1 MKGFATKTSEALS
14 ESQRAA
20 LISLLADEDPAVH
33 QTVRTKLITFGTT
46 VLEWLRPYT
55 LSDEPLL
62 RRRAQEIINFFGRK
76 TADDRFM
83 AFCASRGEDL
93 PLEEG
98 AWLLAR
104 TQYPDINIGA
114 YEALLDAFASVLYE
128 RINFT
133 ADVEHIVGTVNHY
146 LFQELEF
153 TPNEANY
160 YDPDNSFLNRV
171 IDDREGIPIT
181 LSVLFLELGRKLEI
195 EKLDGMPFPGHFMV
209 RFTEPDKDPIY
220 IDVFDGGK
228 LYQKNQLYSLIA
240 NHSEV
245 PLLDEHFKPAT
256 KRDIILR
263 ILKNLIAVSMQQ
275 DDPSRTLPYLDLSLA
290 VSPDQP
296 LDRWRR
302 ATLLLQSGRQSLARE
317 DLKWLLDRK
326 AEGFDLDRIED
337 LYRKLEKP

>member
-33 QTVRTKLITFGTT
+33 QTVRTKLISFGTA

-76 TADDRFM
+76 AADDRFM
-83 AFCASRGEDL
+83 SFCASRGEDL

-104 TQYPDINIGA
+104 TQYPDINLGA

-133 ADVEHIVGTVNHY
+133 ADVEHIVGTVNQY

-160 YDPDNSFLNRV
+160 YDPENSFLNRV
-171 IDDREGIPIT
+171 IDQRTGNPISLCTIYLLLARRLKLPIT
-181 LSVLFLELGRKLEI
+181 GIGL
-195 EKLDGMPFPGHFMV
+195 PGHFV
-209 RFTEPDKDPIY
+209 CRYQTSTTEIY
-220 IDVFDGGK
+220 IDAFNRGK
-228 LYQKNQLYSLIA
+228 LLTKADCIKYLLHTHHGLEEGYLAPVTPRRMLLRMCA
-240 NHSEV
+240 NLHQ
-245 PLLDEHFKPAT
+245 
-256 KRDIILR
+256 I
-263 ILKNLIAVSMQQ
+263 
-275 DDPSRTLPYLDLSLA
+275 YLHNEQAEETARFQRYLVALA
-290 VSPDQP
+290 
-296 LDRWRR
+296 
-302 ATLLLQSGRQSLARE
+302 
-317 DLKWLLDRK
+317 K
-326 AEGFDLDRIED
+326 
-337 LYRKLEKP
+337 